1 MKRILIVDDELSIQ
15 ESLKPLLES
24 AEITVI
30 GASSLEEAK
39 ALLDQSH
46 FDLVLTDLRL
56 TGTDGKEGLE
66 LITKVKQNM
75 PETPV
80 VLMTAF
86 GSTEIEKEARK
97 RGASDYWTKSIRI
110 GDMLSRI
117 RSLGIPVNS

>member
-30 GASSLEEAK
+30 GASSLDEAK

-86 GSTEIEKEARK
+86 GSTEIEKEASP
-97 RGASDYWTKSIRI
+97 RG
-110 GDMLSRI
+110 
-117 RSLGIPVNS
+117 